1 MILLKKRNVSQCQR
15 FEKFPST
22 CFHTCF
28 DPSTFFL
35 FFFPP
40 PLNAFPKRGGAQSIA
55 PLHLSGIRLRDLNAA
70 SRTIKFMQ
78 RKNDDRINPSQTER
92 VHHRRVDRVRGSGK
106 KLTPPSFIL
115 SRSPCPKIRGPG
127 SSPSSFL
134 NKNCKNRFL
143 KNPPSLSPF
152 EGDEVLSSIE
162 SIFPTLLTFDGGGR
176 VAPSLFLSK

>member
-55 PLHLSGIRLRDLNAA
+55 PLHLSGIRLRDLNAE

-115 SRSPCPKIRGPG
+115 SRSPCPKIRIVALVVPKQKLQKSFPEK
-127 SSPSSFL
+127 SSLP
-134 NKNCKNRFL
+134 
-143 KNPPSLSPF
+143 PF

-176 VAPSLFLSK
+176 IAPSLFLSK